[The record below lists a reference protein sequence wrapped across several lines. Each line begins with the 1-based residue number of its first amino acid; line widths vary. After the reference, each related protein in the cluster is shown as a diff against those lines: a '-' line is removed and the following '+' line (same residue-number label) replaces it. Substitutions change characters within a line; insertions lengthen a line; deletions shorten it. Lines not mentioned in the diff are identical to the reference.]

1 METTLQIE
9 RLRKYNFKITPQRI
23 RVIEFINNS
32 PGHFTAEDVYKTVVK
47 TEPSIT
53 VATVYNILKVITKS
67 GILTSFEANGTTW
80 YETNLEPHANFVC
93 LSCGMIED
101 VAEDTSKISDSIASK
116 GYTVRNVDLI
126 VRGYCDKCVRSG
138 KAI

>member
-1 METTLQIE
+1 METASQIE
-9 RLRKYNFKITPQRI
+9 KLKKHNFKITPQRV
-23 RVIEFINNS
+23 RVIEFITNYH
-32 PGHFTAEDVYKTVVK
+32 GHFRAEDVYRSVVK

-67 GILTSFEANGTTW
+67 GIITSFEANGTSW

-101 VAEDTSKISDSIASK
+101 VPEDTSRISDSIASR
-116 GYTVRNVDLI
+116 GYRVSNVDLI

-138 KAI
+138 KAV

>member
-23 RVIEFINNS
+23 RVIEFINNY

-67 GILTSFEANGTTW
+67 GILT
-80 YETNLEPHANFVC
+80 
-93 LSCGMIED
+93 
-101 VAEDTSKISDSIASK
+101 
-116 GYTVRNVDLI
+116 
-126 VRGYCDKCVRSG
+126 
-138 KAI
+138 

>member
-1 METTLQIE
+1 
-9 RLRKYNFKITPQRI
+9 
-23 RVIEFINNS
+23 
-32 PGHFTAEDVYKTVVK
+32 
-47 TEPSIT
+47 
-53 VATVYNILKVITKS
+53 
-67 GILTSFEANGTTW
+67 
-80 YETNLEPHANFVC
+80 
-93 LSCGMIED
+93 MIED